1 MLAAWGGVIGCWN
14 AFVTVMVTMV
24 MLVLAASVF
33 RRVGDLMDLA
43 MRVVPA
49 TAENGVDE

>member
-24 MLVLAASVF
+24 MMVLMVAF
-33 RRVGDLMDLA
+33 DLA
-43 MRVVPA
+43 FIIMYA
-49 TAENGVDE
+49 LNLKHMKQ